1 MIDYDSLVKK
11 PKIDFKIILVAIVAL
26 ILVVYTVDLMFFS
39 QNSFSKMIDLNSEL
53 KILNKRVVSL
63 KKKNQILQ
71 KEYFELKELE
81 GNWNLYLY

>member
-11 PKIDFKIILVAIVAL
+11 PKIDWKIVLVGIVAL
-26 ILVVYTVDLMFFS
+26 ILVVYTINLMLFS
-39 QNSFSKMIDLNSEL
+39 KSSFSKMLDLNSEL
-53 KILNKRVVSL
+53 KVLNKRVVSL

-81 GNWNLYLY
+81 GN

>member
-11 PKIDFKIILVAIVAL
+11 SKIDFKIILVAIVAL

-81 GNWNLYLY
+81 GN

>member
-11 PKIDFKIILVAIVAL
+11 PKIDWKIVLVAIIAL
-26 ILVVYTVDLMFFS
+26 MLVVYTINLMLFS
-39 QNSFSKMIDLNSEL
+39 KSSFSKMLDLNSEL
-53 KILNKRVVSL
+53 KVLNKRVVSL

-81 GNWNLYLY
+81 GN

>member
-11 PKIDFKIILVAIVAL
+11 PKVDWKIVLVSIVAL
-26 ILVVYTVDLMFFS
+26 MLVVYTINLMFFS
-39 QNSFSKMIDLNSEL
+39 KSSFSKMLDLNSEL
-53 KILNKRVVSL
+53 KVLNKRVISL

-81 GNWNLYLY
+81 GN

>member
-11 PKIDFKIILVAIVAL
+11 PKVDWKILLVSIVAL
-26 ILVVYTVDLMFFS
+26 MLVAYTIDLMFFGKS
-39 QNSFSKMIDLNSEL
+39 SFSKMLDLNSEL
-53 KILNKRVVSL
+53 KVLNKRVISL

-81 GNWNLYLY
+81 AK

>member
-81 GNWNLYLY
+81 GN